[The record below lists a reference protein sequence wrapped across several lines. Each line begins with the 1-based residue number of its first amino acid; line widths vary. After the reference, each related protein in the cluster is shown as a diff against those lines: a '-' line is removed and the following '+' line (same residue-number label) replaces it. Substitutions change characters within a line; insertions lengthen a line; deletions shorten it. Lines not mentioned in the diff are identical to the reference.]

1 MQQSRSSGYLSPH
14 VDKTMDGGEGGGRH
28 SRQNSAVSPTCV
40 FPSRMDTMTTTAES
54 RGRRSSSTSSTASRG
69 RGLNIVNGA
78 RPPTMNTAEVYD
90 AMEKEQ
96 EAIVNKLQREISN
109 LKTERSRSRSQSTSS
124 SSSLSRNPSI
134 RSNSAI
140 ISDAEEN
147 ANPVSSNNNRSR
159 GQSRPSFSGMMDD
172 NVVSSLKKENEVL
185 KRKLADLSI
194 KLTEKDNEIE
204 RWKHLAG
211 NGRKKSN

>member
-1 MQQSRSSGYLSPH
+1 MQQSRNSGYLSPQG
-14 VDKTMDGGEGGGRH
+14 DNTMDGSEVNRRH
-28 SRQNSAVSPTCV
+28 SRQNSAVSPTCI
-40 FPSRMDTMTTTAES
+40 FPNRMETTTAEP

-96 EAIVNKLQREISN
+96 EAIVNKLQREITN

-124 SSSLSRNPSI
+124 SSSLSRNPSM

-147 ANPVSSNNNRSR
+147 ANPSSTSNNNRSR
-159 GQSRPSFSGMMDD
+159 GQSRPSFSGMDD
-172 NVVSSLKKENEVL
+172 NFVSSLKKENDLL

-204 RWKHLAG
+204 RWKYLAG